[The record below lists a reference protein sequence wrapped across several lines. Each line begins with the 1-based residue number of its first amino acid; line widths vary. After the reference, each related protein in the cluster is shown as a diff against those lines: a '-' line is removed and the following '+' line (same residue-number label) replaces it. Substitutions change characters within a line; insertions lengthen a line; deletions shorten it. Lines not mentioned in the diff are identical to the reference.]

1 MINVFLKSALNIFLD
16 IPKTLNT
23 FEIDLSTRVLD

>member
-1 MINVFLKSALNIFLD
+1 MFDAFLKDTLNIYLD

-23 FEIDLSTRVLD
+23 FEIDLSTRVLG